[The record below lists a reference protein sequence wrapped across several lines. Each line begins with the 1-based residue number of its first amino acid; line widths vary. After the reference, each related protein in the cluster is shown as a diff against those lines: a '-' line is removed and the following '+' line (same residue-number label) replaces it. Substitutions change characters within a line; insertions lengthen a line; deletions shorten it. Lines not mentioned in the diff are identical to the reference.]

1 MKCEKCGQSVPEGSV
16 FCNHCGNPLNPEI
29 VCPVCGKNIPAN
41 SVFCPKCG
49 KMVRDDMR
57 DDDAEPTQQAG
68 VAAAGGATFNELE
81 RGRQQHSAHD
91 RDPWDE
97 KQREHEQQAHR
108 KPYYPD
114 DKDDD
119 DDDDDDDVSSE
130 PNHFNRN
137 VIIGAAVVVV
147 LIGLLLMLR
156 NCGSSDSDDR
166 HTGTGSDATM
176 LEADANGIMVPHLMS
191 LAEAREI
198 VHWTRF
204 APLGRRPVDGGNAD
218 GLFGGLDFQEY
229 LRFANANRMVIVQIE
244 DPEPLSE
251 LDQICQV
258 EGIDMIFFGPGDFSQ
273 AIGHPGEFGHP
284 EIERTRK
291 LVLETAHRHGKF
303 AGTVCV
309 PSVAQCFAEGFDFVN
324 CGSDVAALSH
334 SMSRSLEIVRNA
346 LERRK

>member
-1 MKCEKCGQSVPEGSV
+1 MFGHVCLAVVIYALTMKTLPRPSRVLAKLRSG
-16 FCNHCGNPLNPEI
+16 
-29 VCPVCGKNIPAN
+29 
-41 SVFCPKCG
+41 
-49 KMVRDDMR
+49 
-57 DDDAEPTQQAG
+57 QQAICYKFNLG
-68 VAAAGGATFNELE
+68 SYRAVEMAALGGYDCVWLCQEHVPTDCATLDA
-81 RGRQQHSAHD
+81 QILAAKCHD
-91 RDPWDE
+91 VDSIVRV
-97 KQREHEQQAHR
+97 R
-108 KPYYPD
+108 KGCY
-114 DKDDD
+114 
-119 DDDDDDDVSSE
+119 
-130 PNHFNRN
+130 
-137 VIIGAAVVVV
+137 
-147 LIGLLLMLR
+147 
-156 NCGSSDSDDR
+156 SDYILP
-166 HTGTGSDATM
+166 